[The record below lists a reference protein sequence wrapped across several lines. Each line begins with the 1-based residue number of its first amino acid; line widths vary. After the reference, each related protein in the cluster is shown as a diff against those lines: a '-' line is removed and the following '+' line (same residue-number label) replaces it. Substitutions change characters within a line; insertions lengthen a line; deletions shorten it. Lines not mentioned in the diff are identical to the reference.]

1 MTCGSASNETGSVGS
16 LKKSG
21 RATSMG
27 DPPARSVIRRVRLTA
42 WTMCS
47 GPTATHGSGGSRFVT
62 WSLSPS
68 KLGRAAAAPA
78 LAVARVGAGGAS
90 ATTLGLGVPVA
101 AGLWVRNGRLFVGRT
116 VGACFDS
123 VRTLTDPREVLRRFV
138 SLRSDLILASF
149 AEVA

>member
-1 MTCGSASNETGSVGS
+1 MTCGSASNDTGFVGS

-27 DPPARSVIRRVRLTA
+27 DPPARFVIRSVRLTA
-42 WTMCS
+42 WTTWS
-47 GPTATHGSGGSRFVT
+47 GPTPTHGSGGSRFAT

-78 LAVARVGAGGAS
+78 FAVARVGAGGAA
-90 ATTLGLGVPVA
+90 ATTLGLDVPVA
-101 AGLWVRNGRLFVGRT
+101 AGLWVRKGRCPVGRT

-123 VRTLTDPREVLRRFV
+123 ERTLTEPREALCREVI
-138 SLRSDLILASF
+138 LI
-149 AEVA
+149 